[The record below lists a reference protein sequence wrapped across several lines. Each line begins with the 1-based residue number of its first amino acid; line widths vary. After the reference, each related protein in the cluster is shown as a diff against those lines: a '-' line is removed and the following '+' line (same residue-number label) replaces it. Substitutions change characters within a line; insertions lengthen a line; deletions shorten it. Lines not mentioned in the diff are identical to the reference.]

1 MEQAKQLPISLPF
14 FFSIPFVLSA
24 CSSLI
29 THPLGRT
36 SVSVVLALALVAN
49 TLPTV
54 FGQGSSSPQPKVLWK
69 LSTGGNITTRPL
81 LNGGKIF
88 VTSSDNNFYAIDAD
102 SGAHVWNINGLQP
115 GTTPTISKDGLS
127 MFVNN
132 YFLYNDEVGSSLVSV
147 NLDNGRQNWKYG
159 GVVGNQT
166 FSCMHLMGPAVL
178 CADTGTLY
186 STSTLSPYCGVLSN
200 ASLNGVFPIDPD
212 TGVPSGPAIQPPKY
226 SVNDTCSWIPQDAI
240 TLSSDCTTI
249 YGKSS
254 GYRFVNGQGGLTM
267 MNMSAVNIKTGQVLW
282 VANNTERVCPSY
294 FPDTLSPYNDHVYVV
309 SGCSGYFTT
318 NTIYA
323 YYAQTGILAW
333 QYIGGIVPRNS
344 VAFNAQPALSPDGAA
359 LFASHGD
366 GNVYALNATD
376 GQVLWSF
383 RCAGVPSATPAVTS
397 DGSTVIITTAG
408 GSVHGV
414 HAANGTEAWTYFT
427 GSGIAA
433 GVMLNDDDSV
443 AYFGNDNGYIFALAI
458 SSC

>member
-1 MEQAKQLPISLPF
+1 M
-14 FFSIPFVLSA
+14 A
-24 CSSLI
+24 CK
-29 THPLGRT
+29 T
-36 SVSVVLALALVAN
+36 SVSVVLALTLVAN
-49 TLPTV
+49 TLQTV
-54 FGQGSSSPQPKVLWK
+54 FGQRSSSPQPKVLWK
-69 LSTGGNITTRPL
+69 VSTGGNITTRPL
-81 LNGGKIF
+81 LKGKKIF
-88 VTSSDNNFYAIDAD
+88 VTSSDNNFYAISTDN
-102 SGAHVWNINGLQP
+102 GAHVWNINGLQP

-132 YFLYNDEVGSSLVSV
+132 YFIDVNNGMYTSLVSV

-159 GVVGNQT
+159 GDPVGNQT
-166 FSCMHLMGPAVL
+166 NGERVQQMGPAVL

-186 STSTLSPYCGVLSN
+186 STSTYYNPVFPN

-212 TGVPSGPAIQPPKY
+212 TGVPSGPAIQPY
-226 SVNDTCSWIPQDAI
+226 SVDPTWSWLPQVAI

-249 YGKSS
+249 YGRSS
-254 GYRFVNGQGGLTM
+254 GKLQGNSNPSLI
-267 MNMSAVNIKTGQVLW
+267 NMSAVNIKTGQVLW
-282 VANNTERVCPSY
+282 VANNTDFAGCLSKSSIPV
-294 FPDTLSPYNDHVYVV
+294 TLNPNNDHVYVV
-309 SGCSGYFTT
+309 ESDLGYSGCSGYFTT

-333 QYIGGIVPRNS
+333 QYIGGIIPYNS

-397 DGSTVIITTAG
+397 DGSTVIITTGG

-433 GVMLNDDDSV
+433 GVTLNDDDSV

>member
-1 MEQAKQLPISLPF
+1 
-14 FFSIPFVLSA
+14 
-24 CSSLI
+24 
-29 THPLGRT
+29 
-36 SVSVVLALALVAN
+36 
-49 TLPTV
+49 
-54 FGQGSSSPQPKVLWK
+54 
-69 LSTGGNITTRPL
+69 
-81 LNGGKIF
+81 
-88 VTSSDNNFYAIDAD
+88 
-102 SGAHVWNINGLQP
+102 
-115 GTTPTISKDGLS
+115 
-127 MFVNN
+127 MFANN
-132 YFLYNDEVGSSLVSV
+132 YLLRPNTGLYDTWLVSV
-147 NLDNGRQNWKYG
+147 NLDTSQQNWKYG
-159 GVVGNQT
+159 GVPVGNQT
-166 FSCMHLMGPAVL
+166 MGPAVQQMGPAVL
-178 CADTGTLY
+178 CADTGTLF
-186 STSTLSPYCGVLSN
+186 STSTYCNYYSCN

-212 TGVPSGPAIQPPKY
+212 TGVPSGPAIQPAIG
-226 SVNDTCSWIPQDAI
+226 SWLPRVPI
-240 TLSSDCTTI
+240 TLSSDCTII

-254 GYRFVNGQGGLTM
+254 GKTSRSKGYLYN
-267 MNMSAVNIKTGQVLW
+267 NMSAVNIKTGHVLW
-282 VANNTERVCPSY
+282 VANNTESNQCRSTGPAL
-294 FPDTLSPYNDHVYVV
+294 TLNPKNDHVYMI
-309 SGCSGYFTT
+309 GCDSSYSF

-333 QYIGGIVPRNS
+333 QYIGGIIPYNS
-344 VAFNAQPALSPDGAA
+344 VAFNSQPALSPDGAA

-433 GVMLNDDDSV
+433 GVTLNDDDSV

>member
-1 MEQAKQLPISLPF
+1 MEQAGNSQFPSPF
-14 FFSIPFVLSA
+14 FFPSPPTPFVLSA

-29 THPLGRT
+29 THHLGRT

-88 VTSSDNNFYAIDAD
+88 VTSSDNNFYAINAD

-132 YFLYNDEVGSSLVSV
+132 YVSNPNSWPVSSLVSV

-159 GVVGNQT
+159 GDPVGNQT
-166 FSCMHLMGPAVL
+166 MGRAVQQMGPAVL

-186 STSTLSPYCGVLSN
+186 STSTFYNSAFPN

-226 SVNDTCSWIPQDAI
+226 SVNDTCFWLPQDAI

-254 GYRFVNGQGGLTM
+254 GWDMDM

-433 GVMLNDDDSV
+433 GVTLNDDDSV

>member
-1 MEQAKQLPISLPF
+1 MVELLLFGRARGGGLISERWNRPSNSQFPCPF
-14 FFSIPFVLSA
+14 FFSIPPFVLSA

-29 THPLGRT
+29 THHLGRT

-88 VTSSDNNFYAIDAD
+88 VTSLDNNFYAIDAD

-132 YFLYNDEVGSSLVSV
+132 YFLNGNIGMAGSSLVSV

-159 GVVGNQT
+159 GDIVGNQT
-166 FSCMHLMGPAVL
+166 VGFCVQLMGPAVL

-186 STSTLSPYCGVLSN
+186 STSTYTNCGVLSN

-226 SVNDTCSWIPQDAI
+226 SVNDTCSWLPQDAI

-249 YGKSS
+249 YGKSA
-254 GYRFVNGQGGLTM
+254 VNYESD

-282 VANNTERVCPSY
+282 LLTTQKE
-294 FPDTLSPYNDHVYVV
+294 YVPLT
-309 SGCSGYFTT
+309 SR
-318 NTIYA
+318 
-323 YYAQTGILAW
+323 IL
-333 QYIGGIVPRNS
+333 
-344 VAFNAQPALSPDGAA
+344 
-359 LFASHGD
+359 
-366 GNVYALNATD
+366 
-376 GQVLWSF
+376 
-383 RCAGVPSATPAVTS
+383 
-397 DGSTVIITTAG
+397 
-408 GSVHGV
+408 
-414 HAANGTEAWTYFT
+414 
-427 GSGIAA
+427 
-433 GVMLNDDDSV
+433 
-443 AYFGNDNGYIFALAI
+443 
-458 SSC
+458 